1 VSPMR
6 AESAIVLMPVGH
18 VAAVIDPMAHERC
31 DRCRAHAYVTTVH
44 AGGLPLSWCAHHYA
58 QHADA
63 LGRSA
68 GVVIARDDR
77 AQLAPSQRDGLAS
90 P

>member
-1 VSPMR
+1 MSPMR
-6 AESAIVLMPVGH
+6 AESATTLLPIHPR
-18 VAAVIDPMAHERC
+18 AAVIDPMSHERC

-77 AQLAPSQRDGLAS
+77 DQLAPARL
-90 P
+90 

>member
-6 AESAIVLMPVGH
+6 AESATSLLPVRPL
-18 VAAVIDPMAHERC
+18 AAVVDPMAHERC
-31 DRCRAHAYVTTVH
+31 DQCRVPAYVMTLH
-44 AGGLPLSWCAHHYA
+44 AGGLPLSWCAHHYDR
-58 QHADA
+58 HADA

-68 GVVIARDDR
+68 GVVIARGDCD
-77 AQLAPSQRDGLAS
+77 QLAPARLM